1 MRWSRRVA
9 RGEEGTSLVLALAFM
24 TLFGVFAGL
33 LAQFGAESFKTT
45 SAVRDQRAAVY
56 GAEGAVDTAIDY
68 LRNNTSFGTNGG
80 TCPSVYLP
88 TPSGHTNA
96 YASCTGQV
104 PAVGGVNASLPSQ
117 ALLTTATGSEDGI
130 TVGSVL
136 GLFPGGF
143 DVNGGVF
150 SNSDIQANQSFFG
163 PDVLDAGSNPVSARG
178 SCTGTIRGNPVTC
191 NLGSG
196 SSHPEGNDPNYP
208 SPLSSVPTHRTVPAC
223 PSSGNKVI
231 SFSPGFYDDEA
242 GLNSLTT
249 GGCHNAVLWF
259 QPGAYYFDF
268 DWRSGDTSATWT
280 IDDATV
286 DVVGGTPKGW
296 SPTNATR
303 PSIPSPG
310 ACKTDTD
317 ADPNDGIQFVFGGD
331 SRMQGILAD
340 IELCATP
347 DANGREL
354 AIYGQ
359 KTGAL
364 TPTTTTV
371 DPPSGSAGYTSLSSW
386 PTPSS
391 NALIS
396 PTDATITTS
405 STVTRNGSAS
415 ITARGYPTSSFPT
428 LADFG
433 SVTMKIAHRESLP
446 SNVSSLTATVTANG
460 TACPAINLTPSANGS
475 TDRVE
480 TFTGSQLSCI
490 NDLSDLSNLTV
501 KYTGKVSNKSGAQ
514 STFSLNGVEFSV
526 TYTPPA
532 LRAESGCITQVGSG
546 GCDLVLLSSSF
557 NGAFYVNGT
566 VYAPLAR
573 FDLEFGLSTRVQ
585 LSRGTI
591 VRSIGLW
598 DPPADSSTTPIISVP
613 ASGRTVTFVGYV
625 DSTRRVRAVVNFVD
639 NPTPGAQVDVT
650 SWSVTR

>member
-1 MRWSRRVA
+1 MRWPWRVA
-9 RGEEGTSLVLALAFM
+9 RGQEGTSLVLALAFM

-68 LRNNTSFGTNGG
+68 VRGNTSFGTNGG

-96 YASCTGQV
+96 YATCTGQAS
-104 PAVGGVNASLPSQ
+104 AVGGVNASLPSQ

-178 SCTGTIRGNPVTC
+178 SCSGTIRGNPVTC
-191 NLGSG
+191 NLGS

-208 SPLSSVPTHRTVPAC
+208 SPLSSVPTHQIVPAC

-231 SFSPGFYDDEA
+231 AFTPGFYDDEA
-242 GLNSLTT
+242 GLNALTS

-268 DWRSGDTSATWT
+268 DWKSGDTSATWT
-280 IDDATV
+280 IDDSTV

-296 SPTNATR
+296 SPTNPTH

-317 ADPNDGIQFVFGGD
+317 PDPNDGVQFVFGGD

-347 DANGREL
+347 DASGREL

-359 KTGAL
+359 KSGVVSA
-364 TPTTTTV
+364 TPTTVTLEPTANG
-371 DPPSGSAGYTSLSSW
+371 SGVTGVSGFANPLS
-386 PTPSS
+386 PS
-391 NALIS
+391 NAMNAIDGVL
-396 PTDATITTS
+396 TTA
-405 STVTRNGSAS
+405 TVTGNSKIVSMTTKGYDAS
-415 ITARGYPTSSFPT
+415 SIRSDSQ
-428 LADFG
+428 FG
-433 SVTMKIAHRESLP
+433 SIAVHIAHREATP
-446 SNVSSLTATVTANG
+446 TAMGNVTLTLNSTNGTTCSTTLTKRSTLTPDTWVPPCVNSIDDLQGLTFKYSVQMNSTGNPSSL
-460 TACPAINLTPSANGS
+460 
-475 TDRVE
+475 
-480 TFTGSQLSCI
+480 
-490 NDLSDLSNLTV
+490 
-501 KYTGKVSNKSGAQ
+501 
-514 STFSLNGVEFSV
+514 FSLDGIDAQV

-532 LRAESGCITQVGSG
+532 LRTESGCVTQVGSG

-557 NGAFYVNGT
+557 NGSFYVNGT

-573 FDLEFGLSTRVQ
+573 FDLEFGLSTRVR
-585 LSRGTI
+585 LSRGTV

-598 DPPADSSTTPIISVP
+598 DPPADSSTVPIISVP
-613 ASGRTVTFVGYV
+613 ASGRTVTFIGNV
-625 DSTRRVRAVVNFVD
+625 DNTRRVRAVVNFVD